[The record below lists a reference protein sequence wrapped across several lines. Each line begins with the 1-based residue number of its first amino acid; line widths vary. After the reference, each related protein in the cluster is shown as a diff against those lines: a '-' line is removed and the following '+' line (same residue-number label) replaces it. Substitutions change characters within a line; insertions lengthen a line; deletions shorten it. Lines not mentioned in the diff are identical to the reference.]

1 MDRESKGQ
9 QYTTRLLENV
19 LTVGSCSKESNVTRD
34 PSQPGPSWQSQPP
47 TTDIDENPDAFQLGD
62 LVAIV
67 LPGSTPANPSVELG
81 KVMRI
86 SQTEISYLPFENV
99 GGNNYRCTAGRLG
112 KAARD
117 RIVFPV
123 GADYHPDTKLYTLL
137 SDAVDIHNATC

>member
-9 QYTTRLLENV
+9 QYTTRLLESV
-19 LTVGSCSKESNVTRD
+19 LTAGSSSTESTMTRD

-47 TTDIDENPDAFQLGD
+47 TIVIDEDPDALQLGD

-67 LPGSTPANPSVELG
+67 LPGSTPANPLVELG
-81 KVMRI
+81 KAMRI

-99 GGNNYRCTAGRLG
+99 GENNYRCTAGRLG

-117 RIVFPV
+117 HIVFPV
-123 GADYHPDTKLYTLL
+123 GTHYHPDTKLYTLI
-137 SDAVDIHNATC
+137 SDPVDIHKATC